1 MQEHIHDVVGV
12 GFGPANLAFAIAVE
26 ELQPGLDVVFLE
38 KAGKTVWQPNMLF
51 GTSDIQHHPLRD
63 LVTPRNPRS
72 RYTFTNFL
80 FENGRLFEHFNL
92 GRAFPIR
99 AEYNQYISWAAGHFK
114 HLVRYGC
121 EVTDLE
127 PVAGAEPHY
136 AVRGSGGEVVRGRSI
151 VLAPGRTPY
160 VPSAFAKCDR
170 TQVVH
175 LNHFLEAVGRLK
187 QRPGP
192 YRIAVV
198 GGSQSAVEI
207 LLHLA
212 QTLPEASLTGFSR
225 SFGYRMKD
233 VSPFTG
239 EVYFPEFVDTF
250 YSASPA
256 EKRRLIGDLHLTN
269 YSAADADVLDSLY
282 LELYRQRIS
291 GEERLVIH
299 RSADIVSAQ
308 STGDGCEIAFE
319 RIGVPGTQAERFDLV
334 ILATGFRNLGT
345 GENQERMPPLL
356 APLSRW
362 IVPDDQGCIQVGYDY
377 SVKMMPEAGPCY
389 LNGLCES
396 THGMGDA
403 GSFSLLS
410 LRSQRI
416 LEDLVQRIGRSAGAA
431 GSGRSAEVAGAA

>member
-1 MQEHIHDVVGV
+1 MQKKDIHDVVGV

-26 ELQPGLDVVFLE
+26 ELHPGLDVVFLE
-38 KAGKTVWQPNMLF
+38 KSGSTAWQPNMLF

-80 FENGRLFEHFNL
+80 FEKGRLFEHLNL
-92 GRAFPIR
+92 GRTFPIR
-99 AEYNQYISWAAGHFK
+99 AEYNQYISWVAGHFEG
-114 HLVRYGC
+114 LVRYGR
-121 EVTDLE
+121 EVSDLE
-127 PVAGAEPHY
+127 LVGGPKPHY
-136 AVRGSGGEVVRGRSI
+136 VVRTSDGGEVRGRSV

-160 VPSAFAKCDR
+160 IPSAFAQCDR
-170 TQVVH
+170 EHVVH
-175 LNHFLEAVGRLK
+175 LNHFLSAVERLK
-187 QRPGP
+187 RRPGP

-212 QTLPEASLTGFSR
+212 QTMPEASLTGFSR
-225 SFGYRMKD
+225 VFGYRMKD

-239 EVYFPEFVDTF
+239 EVYFPEFVDLF
-250 YSASPA
+250 YSATPA
-256 EKRRLIGDLHLTN
+256 EKRRLTGDLHLTN

-282 LELYRQRIS
+282 LEMYRQRIS
-291 GEERLVIH
+291 GEERLAIH
-299 RSADIVSAQ
+299 RSTDIVSAR
-308 STGDGCEIAFE
+308 STDGGCEIAYE
-319 RIGVPGTQAERFDLV
+319 RMGTPGTQAERFDLV

-345 GENQERMPPLL
+345 AENQERVPPLVTPL
-356 APLSRW
+356 APW
-362 IVPDDQGCIQVGYDY
+362 IVTDEQGCIQVGYDY
-377 SVKMMPEAGPCY
+377 SLQMVPEAGPCY

-410 LRSQRI
+410 LRAQRI
-416 LEDLVQRIGRSAGAA
+416 LESLVKRIGRTT
-431 GSGRSAEVAGAA
+431 EVAGAA